1 MEFQAVRMVSDP
13 LFTGSSAYKHYLH
26 KKESLFT

>member
-1 MEFQAVRMVSDP
+1 MFRAVLMVSNP

-26 KKESLFT
+26 KVETLFT